1 MMVGMVRIFFL
12 AATLFAPAFAFASYT
27 VSPLV
32 IDHTVEV
39 RAIETNTITITNN
52 MPHILELFPA
62 VNNVNMSESGTIDS
76 FVPPSMS
83 DRTASL
89 SSWLELSRR
98 PLELKPGEKFETV
111 LTLRVNPNAAPGK
124 YHALIS
130 FPEGKN
136 RDEAEAK
143 IPLGGVPGVI
153 LNVTIEEKTVEFMAL
168 SNFNVDR
175 FILDGENKAVS
186 YTVKNT
192 GDTDMTPRGDIL
204 LYDHRGAE
212 VGSIP
217 VNPEAKAIKAGEE
230 LQFEAAVPSEGLV
243 GKYKAYLSMQYGEN
257 QRAQLQDTAFFYA
270 VPWKKL
276 LVLFVGLLL
285 IAIAIS
291 LVVHKRYQGRVDDDD
306 DSEFVP
312 LHVKEGVSGAVPHD
326 IDMKPRI

>member
-1 MMVGMVRIFFL
+1 MIRLSPFLLSVAFFL
-12 AATLFAPAFAFASYT
+12 PSYAFASYT

-52 MPHILELFPA
+52 TPGILELFPA
-62 VNNVNMSESGTIDS
+62 VNNVNMSESGIIDS

-83 DRTASL
+83 DRTTSL
-89 SSWLELSRR
+89 SSWLELSRK

-111 LTLRVNPNAAPGK
+111 LTLRVNPSAEPGK

-130 FPEGKN
+130 FPEGKH
-136 RDEAEAK
+136 REEAEAK
-143 IPLGGVPGVI
+143 IALGGVPGVI
-153 LNVTIEEKTVEFMAL
+153 VNVTIEEKTVEFMML

-175 FILDGENKAVS
+175 FILDEENNAIS

-217 VNPEAKAIKAGEE
+217 VNKEAKIIKAGEE
-230 LQFEAAVPSEGLV
+230 VNFEAAVPSGGLM
-243 GKYKAYLSMQYGEN
+243 GKYKAYLSMQYGAS
-257 QRAQLQDTAFFYA
+257 QRGQLQDTAFFYA

-276 LVLFVGLLL
+276 LILFFGLLL
-285 IAIAIS
+285 VAVAIS
-291 LVVHKRYQGRVDDDD
+291 LIVHKRYQGREDDDD
-306 DSEFVP
+306 DSEYVP
-312 LHVKEGVSGAVPHD
+312 LHVKDGVSGAVPHD